1 MALIDYR
8 DITQHTSLALWRIE
22 EDEQYFL
29 NRLQLTKEDSQIIA
43 SIKAKRRYLEW
54 LASRY
59 LIRYMLQPS
68 EPIHL
73 TYTTNNCPQLLN
85 LPFSLSISHSKDV
98 VAVIISRSN
107 QVGIDVEYIH
117 PKVQRV
123 ADKFMSDDE
132 MKNMPEN
139 KKDEFLI
146 LHWSAKE
153 TLFKYYGEGDLSFKE
168 QLLLVDVPN
177 GDKGRVKGL
186 IRAVVEHLIPVNYE
200 VMNQEFVLTYSFT
213 E

>member
-1 MALIDYR
+1 
-8 DITQHTSLALWRIE
+8 
-22 EDEQYFL
+22 
-29 NRLQLTKEDSQIIA
+29 
-43 SIKAKRRYLEW
+43 
-54 LASRY
+54 
-59 LIRYMLQPS
+59 MLQPS

-73 TYTTNNCPQLLN
+73 TYSTNNCPQLLN

-107 QVGIDVEYIH
+107 PVGIDVEYIH

-132 MKNMPEN
+132 MKDMPEN

-153 TLFKYYGEGDLSFKE
+153 TLFKYYGEGELSFKE
-168 QLLLVDVPN
+168 QLGLMDTPQS
-177 GDKGRVKGL
+177 DKGKVSGF
-186 IRAVVEHLIPVNYE
+186 IRAAEELVVPVFYE
-200 VMNQEFVLTYSFT
+200 IMNEEVVLTYSFSN
-213 E
+213 